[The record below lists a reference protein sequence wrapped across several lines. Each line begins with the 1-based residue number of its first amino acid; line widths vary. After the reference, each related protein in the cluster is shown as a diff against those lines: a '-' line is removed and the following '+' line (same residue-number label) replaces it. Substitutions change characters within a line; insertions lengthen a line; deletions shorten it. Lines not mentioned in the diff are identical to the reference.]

1 MLIQSK
7 PLRDLS
13 PLKPTQQLPPQ
24 AHQPKQQPDHF
35 RAAEQ
40 NDSPARPK
48 WLLAAFAGLGIL
60 TAGAGAAQAQ
70 VMVTQQPQRVEDA
83 MLQLEEASI
92 KQGIGIEFM
101 APSPIGGG
109 RTIESADAARM
120 LSEGKRVLVAEITR
134 EDGPVRGTEAAQVRR
149 ETYLTGEADLQSY
162 VRYFRGDAAHN
173 ETEAAAQKLKK
184 YVYEQQE
191 LTLLAR
197 PNANPERPTLSGF
210 EAARR
215 LEGNKPVQV
224 RTPAN
229 GTTRLED
236 KEKEL
241 HSLADVDN
249 LVNPPEVVI
258 PEGCSSFFDFQALPD
273 GTIQLVE
280 VPHCPGR

>member
-13 PLKPTQQLPPQ
+13 PLKTTPAGSAPKGQQPE
-24 AHQPKQQPDHF
+24 QQPDDF
-35 RAAEQ
+35 RSAEQ
-40 NDSPARPK
+40 NDGPSRPK

-70 VMVTQQPQRVEDA
+70 VMITQQPQRVEDA

-92 KQGIGIEFM
+92 KQGIGLEFM

-120 LSEGKRVLVAEITR
+120 LSEGKRVLVAEVTR

-149 ETYLTGEADLQSY
+149 ETYLTGEAELESY
-162 VRYFRGDAAHN
+162 VRYFRGDQPQN
-173 ETEAAAQKLKK
+173 PTEAAAQKLKK

-191 LTLLAR
+191 LTLLTR
-197 PNANPERPTLSGF
+197 PNANPERPSLSGF

-215 LEGNKPVQV
+215 LQDNKPVNV

-236 KEKEL
+236 NEKEL
-241 HSLADVDN
+241 TSLADVDN
-249 LVNPPEVVI
+249 LVNPPSVI